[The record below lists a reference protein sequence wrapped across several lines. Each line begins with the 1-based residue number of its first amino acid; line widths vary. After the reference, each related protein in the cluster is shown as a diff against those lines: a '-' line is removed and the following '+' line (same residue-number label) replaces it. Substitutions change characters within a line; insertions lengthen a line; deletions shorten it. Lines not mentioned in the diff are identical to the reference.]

1 MRTITEPGTPRVLAA
16 AELAAS
22 LGNGAFYA
30 CSALFFTRIVG
41 LSATEVA
48 VALTVGW
55 ASGMLAGVPL
65 GCLADRWGP
74 RRVAVTLAAL
84 TGAALTAFLVVRS
97 FPLFVFAA
105 VAYCSCQGGLA
116 AARQALLARLVD
128 AAERTRMRA
137 RLQAVANAGLAVGA
151 GVGAVALSLDAAV
164 AYLAVFAMDAAGFAV
179 AALLLRRLPDGAAPP
194 PDGTGGRRLA
204 VLRDRRYVLI
214 TLLSAVM
221 CLNMP
226 LLSLGLP
233 LWIVQHTDAPPATA
247 AVLLVVNTV
256 GVVLFQV
263 RIARQV
269 TGPASAARV
278 SARAGWLLLAAC
290 AVYALSGAELSASA
304 AAVLLLAGAAIQ
316 VAGEMA
322 AGVAGWELGF
332 ALAPDHRQGQYQ
344 GFFSMA
350 PQVARTAGPVLMT
363 TLLLGFGGVGF
374 LALGG
379 AFLVA
384 GLAVGPVVRSV
395 ESREAVSGSRI
406 LIAAEGD

>member
-1 MRTITEPGTPRVLAA
+1 MKPGTARVLAA
-16 AELAAS
+16 AELVGS

-30 CSALFFTRIVG
+30 CSALFFTRVVG
-41 LSATEVA
+41 LSATEVG
-48 VALTVGW
+48 VALTIGW

-97 FPLFVFAA
+97 FPLFVLAA

-151 GVGAVALSLDAAV
+151 GAGAVALSLDAAP
-164 AYLAVFAMDAAGFAV
+164 AYLAVFAMDAAAFAV

-194 PDGTGGRRLA
+194 PDSTGGRRLA
-204 VLRDRRYVLI
+204 VLRDRRYVLV
-214 TLLSAVM
+214 TLLNAVM

-233 LWIVQHTDAPPATA
+233 LWIVQRTDAPPATA
-247 AVLLVVNTV
+247 AALLVVNTL

-263 RIARQV
+263 RIARHV
-269 TGPASAARV
+269 RGPASAAPV

-290 AVYALSGAELSASA
+290 AVYALSGGELSATT
-304 AAVLLLAGAAIQ
+304 AVLVLLAGAAIQ
-316 VAGEMA
+316 VVGEMA
-322 AGVAGWELGF
+322 AGAAGWELGF

-350 PQVARTAGPVLMT
+350 PQIARTAGPVLMT
-363 TLLLGFGGVGF
+363 TLLIGWGGVGF
-374 LALGG
+374 LVLGG
-379 AFLVA
+379 LFLAA
-384 GLAVGPVVRSV
+384 GLAVGPVVRNV
-395 ESREAVSGSRI
+395 ETRQAVSGSRI
-406 LIAAEGD
+406 LVAAEGD

>member
-1 MRTITEPGTPRVLAA
+1 
-16 AELAAS
+16 
-22 LGNGAFYA
+22 
-30 CSALFFTRIVG
+30 
-41 LSATEVA
+41 
-48 VALTVGW
+48 
-55 ASGMLAGVPL
+55 
-65 GCLADRWGP
+65 
-74 RRVAVTLAAL
+74 
-84 TGAALTAFLVVRS
+84 
-97 FPLFVFAA
+97 
-105 VAYCSCQGGLA
+105 
-116 AARQALLARLVD
+116 
-128 AAERTRMRA
+128 
-137 RLQAVANAGLAVGA
+137 
-151 GVGAVALSLDAAV
+151 
-164 AYLAVFAMDAAGFAV
+164 
-179 AALLLRRLPDGAAPP
+179 
-194 PDGTGGRRLA
+194 
-204 VLRDRRYVLI
+204 VLI

-247 AVLLVVNTV
+247 AVLLVVNTL

-269 TGPASAARV
+269 TGPASAGRV

-290 AVYALSGAELSASA
+290 VVYALSGDELPVSV

-322 AGVAGWELGF
+322 AGAAGWELGF

-363 TLLLGFGGVGF
+363 TLLIGWGGVGF

-379 AFLVA
+379 AFLAA
-384 GLAVGPVVRSV
+384 GLAVGPVVRSF
-395 ESREAVSGSRI
+395 ESRQAVSGSRI
-406 LIAAEGD
+406 LVAAEGD